1 MAHAVTSYTMSFYNK
16 LEHREGGMEGKS
28 LHLHSASEQNEALEQ
43 SIFFMDHLYG
53 GEVWSPLLDLVLF
66 FTTCLT
72 LKFLH

>member
-1 MAHAVTSYTMSFYNK
+1 
-16 LEHREGGMEGKS
+16 MEGKS